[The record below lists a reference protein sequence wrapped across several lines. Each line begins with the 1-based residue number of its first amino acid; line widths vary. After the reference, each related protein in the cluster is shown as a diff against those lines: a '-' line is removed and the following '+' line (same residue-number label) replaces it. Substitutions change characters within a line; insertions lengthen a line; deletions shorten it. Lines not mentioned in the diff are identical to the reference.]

1 MYIVPTWGSGYSVY
15 RTNMG
20 DWLLCIQNLHGGVDT
35 LYIEPTWGISYSVYR
50 TYMGDWLL
58 SLLLEIE
65 GEVVWEGE
73 DEMVG

>member
-1 MYIVPTWGSGYSVY
+1 MVTLYSNLHGGMVAMYIVPTWGSG
-15 RTNMG
+15 
-20 DWLLCIQNLHGGVDT
+20 
-35 LYIEPTWGISYSVYR
+35 YSVYR